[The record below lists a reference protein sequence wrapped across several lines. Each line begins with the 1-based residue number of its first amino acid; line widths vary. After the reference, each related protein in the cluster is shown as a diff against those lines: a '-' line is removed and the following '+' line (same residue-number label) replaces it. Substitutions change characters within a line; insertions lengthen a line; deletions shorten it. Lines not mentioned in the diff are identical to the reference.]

1 MSSHL
6 DDEHP
11 WRNGAAVMAT
21 ERQIE
26 SNRRNAMRSTG
37 PISAEGK
44 AKPEKAPQLLHELS
58 SYVQFRYVGELEL
71 ALEYLGGLAI
81 FAHRLL
87 SEASNFGLS
96 FVGSLRK

>member
-1 MSSHL
+1 MDSSHKLAMTSAETGL
-6 DDEHP
+6 DF
-11 WRNGAAVMAT
+11 ACSL
-21 ERQIE
+21 I
-26 SNRRNAMRSTG
+26 SNA
-37 PISAEGK
+37 ISAEGK